1 MINFVDGTTPMKK
14 LIVISTGTELLR
26 IPADRLVYISADGNY
41 SDVVTQ
47 DNRKTM
53 VSMQLGQIEDLIAEQ
68 LGAEGENFGRVGRG
82 LVINMDYV
90 FSIEISSRAQ
100 RVILSDCHGCYHSLS
115 ASREA
120 LTKLKIFLEANDK
133 SNGE

>member
-53 VSMQLGQIEDLIAEQ
+53 VSMQLGQIEDLILEQ
-68 LGAEGENFGRVGRG
+68 LGPDQNHFARVGRG
-82 LVINMDYV
+82 LVVNIDFIY
-90 FSIEISSRAQ
+90 SIEVSSHAQ
-100 RVILSDCHGCYHSLS
+100 RIILSDCHGCYHSLS
-115 ASREA
+115 ASRDA
-120 LTKLKIFLEANDK
+120 LAKLKIIVEANDK
-133 SNGE
+133 NNGE